1 MSDETKRVIFWVL
14 GIALFM
20 VFYLIIMAVVG
31 FVKGSGGVDSMLSI
45 TGWVVLG
52 LIILGALMAFM
63 LLFARFFHMGAR
75 LVIESQQS
83 DDRGEIARMAMRNL
97 GQGDKQAMQMAS
109 RMAIELNK
117 ASNRQLPI
125 AQEVEPEYADY
136 WPLPQLEDEQHEL
149 AR

>member
-1 MSDETKRVIFWVL
+1 MSDDTKRVIFWVL

-31 FVKGSGGVDSMLSI
+31 YVKGSGGVDSMLSI

-52 LIILGALMAFM
+52 LIILSALMAFM

-83 DDRGEIARMAMRNL
+83 DDRGEIARMAMRSL

-109 RMAIELNK
+109 RMALELNK
-117 ASNRQLPI
+117 ASNRQLPTVR
-125 AQEVEPEYADY
+125 EPEPEYADF
-136 WPLPQLEDEQHEL
+136 WPLPQLEDEQYGNS
-149 AR
+149 